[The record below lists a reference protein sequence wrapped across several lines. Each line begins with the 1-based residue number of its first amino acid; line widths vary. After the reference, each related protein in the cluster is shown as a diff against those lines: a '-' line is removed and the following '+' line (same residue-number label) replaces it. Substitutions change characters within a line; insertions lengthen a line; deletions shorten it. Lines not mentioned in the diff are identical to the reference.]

1 MPPTFVYFLALSA
14 YLCFGAVALALA
26 AALAVVP
33 AARVMAKRLAG
44 GVIGSY
50 PGVFLFQALSLPVLM
65 ALGLLI
71 WLLNRAFQSDTVVA
85 AAVGLTE
92 AMLILGVFAAASLA
106 GFVTGWSVGA
116 EVATGMSIR
125 AALGRAWL
133 VRKFRELRIRR
144 RRETP

>member
-1 MPPTFVYFLALSA
+1 VPPTFAYFLALSA

-33 AARVMAKRLAG
+33 AARGMAKRFAG

-50 PGVFLFQALSLPVLM
+50 PGVFLFQVLSLPVLL

-71 WLLNRAFQSDTVVA
+71 WLLNRAFQSGSLVA

-92 AMLILGVFAAASLA
+92 ALLLLGAFAAASLA

-125 AALGRAWL
+125 SAVGRAWL
-133 VRKFRELRIRR
+133 VRKFHALRIRR
-144 RRETP
+144 PA